1 VDSARDIRKGEALF
15 WWDGDLSSRSVRHE
29 AGPYGRQIFIIRAT
43 VFQRGLWIMPAK
55 TPLERVVFEPI
66 GFVSNSFNEP
76 GDPKSLRNSESL
88 LILDEKYIV
97 AMDGLERYKHL
108 LVIFQFHRFAGYRE
122 RVHPMGDRSI
132 PMRGVLATRSPCR
145 PNPIGVTVAEI
156 ISLQGNII
164 RVTGLDALNGTPILD
179 IKPYEEHF
187 DSEVG
192 IQRERDCNY
201 KPEDRL

>member
-1 VDSARDIRKGEALF
+1 MADHFYHK
-15 WWDGDLSSRSVRHE
+15 
-29 AGPYGRQIFIIRAT
+29 AT
-43 VFQRGLWIMPAK
+43 VFRSGLQIMPAK
-55 TPLERVVFEPI
+55 TTLDRVVFEPI

-76 GDPKSLRNSESL
+76 GDPKALRNSQSL
-88 LILDEKYIV
+88 LILDEKYIG
-97 AMDGLERYKHL
+97 AMDGLERYRYL
-108 LVIFQFHRFAGYRE
+108 LVIFQFHRSAGYRE

-132 PMRGVLATRSPCR
+132 PERGVLATRSPCR

-156 ISLQGNII
+156 ISVEGNVI

-192 IQRERDCNY
+192 IERERDPNY
-201 KPEDRL
+201 KPVDKR